1 MRAVARRLKSFHPCR
16 GKQEAMADQ
25 TGTRTQEPLGGSW
38 GPCTARALRPAALG
52 GEVSWSWERPLP
64 IRVTAFHVCWMQ
76 PPLPQNLQSGPSRT
90 AKAGPRVSEA
100 VAATLPDSAGQP
112 AHGPGGRAEEEVT
125 GWGEAR
131 GPLCP
136 HRQVSAMGEPVDL
149 EGDQLQAIWVP
160 RSQSDHSCI

>member
-1 MRAVARRLKSFHPCR
+1 MGDPGDPVL
-16 GKQEAMADQ
+16 
-25 TGTRTQEPLGGSW
+25 LGPSGQLLW
-38 GPCTARALRPAALG
+38 VERCLGPGLG
-52 GEVSWSWERPLP
+52 WEHPLP
-64 IRVTAFHVCWMQ
+64 IRVTPFHVCCMQ
-76 PPLPQNLQSGPSRT
+76 PPLPQNLQSGPSPT

-100 VAATLPDSAGQP
+100 AAATLPDNAGQP
-112 AHGPGGRAEEEVT
+112 AHSPGRRAEEEVT

-149 EGDQLQAIWVP
+149 EGDQLQVTWVH